1 MMTND
6 EIGRRK
12 KIGVVIILMA
22 LCTLVYTHRYF
33 CCLIYMIYLIIIIC
47 TIFIKMH

>member
-22 LCTLVYTHRYF
+22 LCTLVYIHRYF
-33 CCLIYMIYLIIIIC
+33 LLFNLYDLFNHYNLYNI
-47 TIFIKMH
+47 H